1 MNADPLPPDPDEL
14 LPPPPVLRQRLAKAM
29 RDVDILNGLLKLAER
44 VSERDGRAVESAR
57 SQGGPR

>member
-1 MNADPLPPDPDEL
+1 MNADPLPPDPGEP
-14 LPPPPVLRQRLAKAM
+14 LPPPPVPPPRPAQAM
-29 RDVDILNGLLKLAER
+29 RDVGILTGPLKLAER